1 MASPSRGTDP
11 ATEQRQLRPREEND
25 GYGRLL
31 ESLFSGG
38 GAVAILT
45 IPAMFWVLSVTA
57 GRSLFAAADVV
68 FVFGIGF
75 VSLVVSVSAFR
86 GNWADFGPAWPPRSY
101 ALAALR
107 AVGYNVALWAATA
120 LALLPALPSGPRI
133 GVGAVSGEFVAV
145 VVAAAL
151 PPLAVLALVHLCH
164 GIYRFRT
171 ANSGF

>member
-45 IPAMFWVLSVTA
+45 IPAMFWILSVTA

-68 FVFGIGF
+68 FVFAVGF
-75 VSLVVSVSAFR
+75 VSLVLSVSALS
-86 GNWADFGPAWPPRSY
+86 GDWTSFGPAWPPRSY
-101 ALAALR
+101 ALAAFR
-107 AVGYNVALWAATA
+107 AVGYNVTLWAATT
-120 LALLPALPSGPRI
+120 LALLPALPSGPRV

-145 VVAAAL
+145 VVVAAL

-164 GIYRFRT
+164 ALYRFKT
-171 ANSGF
+171 ASSGF